1 MFIGI
6 KALNTAQQNNDMNE
20 LCYEKVLN
28 FVRKGHQVMVFVHA
42 RNATS
47 KTAMALLGMVS
58 DKKSINTIFGL
69 KHFKQ
74 NFIKNCDIFL

>member
-1 MFIGI
+1 MNLSLIIFIFFLFIGI
-6 KALNTAQQNNDMNE
+6 KALNTAQQNSDMNE

-47 KTAMALLGMVS
+47 KTAMALLGMFS
-58 DKKSINTIFGL
+58 QKKVK
-69 KHFKQ
+69 KH
-74 NFIKNCDIFL
+74 NFWSLAF